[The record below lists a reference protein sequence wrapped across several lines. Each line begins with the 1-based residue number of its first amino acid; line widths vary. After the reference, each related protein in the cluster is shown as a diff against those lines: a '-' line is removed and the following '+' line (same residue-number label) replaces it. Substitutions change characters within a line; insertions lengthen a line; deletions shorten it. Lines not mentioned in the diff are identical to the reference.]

1 MAEMLSENFSVD
13 EFEYS
18 ETAIAKKIPNKM
30 NAIEKAMAKHT
41 AQYLLENIRKH
52 LNEKYAKGK
61 KTIKCVSIK
70 ITSGFRSLALNV
82 AVGGVNKPGNISQH
96 CKAMACDIEASIVY
110 TNGKHKV
117 IPYDELYETI
127 KDLTKKKKLYID
139 QCIQEAAYNKKKK
152 IWSYWVHVSLPAQI
166 AECRYQFLKYK
177 NGYYT
182 LDCTLK

>member
-1 MAEMLSENFSVD
+1 MAEMLSEHFSVD

-18 ETAIAKKIPNKM
+18 ETAIAKKISNKM

-41 AQYLLENIRKH
+41 AVYLLENIRKH
-52 LNEKYAKGK
+52 LNEKYIT
-61 KTIKCVSIK
+61 KTVKEVTIK

-96 CKAMACDIEASIVY
+96 CKAMACDIEATIVY
-110 TNGKHKV
+110 KNGKRKV

-166 AECRYQFLKYK
+166 GDCRYQFLKYK